1 MSVLFTEMRAGRDH
15 RSGAGCAGVRVKYES
30 FITAAV
36 ILRDHRMRVPRQPLQ
51 ITEAQSPPLDILLYV
66 VCRCGLGMHM
76 DSFPSRCISY
86 AVNSKTALIGET
98 LVTGGSG
105 ARAGPAPLE
114 VHPEA

>member
-1 MSVLFTEMRAGRDH
+1 M
-15 RSGAGCAGVRVKYES
+15 RVKYES